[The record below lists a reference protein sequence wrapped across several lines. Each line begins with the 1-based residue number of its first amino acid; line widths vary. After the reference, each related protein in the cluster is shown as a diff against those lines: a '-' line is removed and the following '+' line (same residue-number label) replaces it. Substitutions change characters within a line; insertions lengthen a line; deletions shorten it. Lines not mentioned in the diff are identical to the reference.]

1 MSPEKRELGR
11 RLFYDTRLS
20 GNATQSC
27 ASCHQPARAF
37 TDGLAH
43 ALGSTG
49 QSHPRSA
56 MSLANVAFSASLTW
70 ADPGT
75 RSLEKQA
82 RVPMENQHP
91 VEMGLKGHE
100 REVLARLR
108 AEPVYRDLFARA
120 FPNDR
125 APISLSNAR
134 RAIAC
139 FERTILS
146 GDSPYDR
153 YVWKDDRSGMSEAAL
168 RGMTLFFSER
178 TNCSKC
184 HAGFTFGGPAVWR
197 GGGAARPAFASNGL
211 APQSAG
217 ASSDAA
223 DPGLAKVTGRR
234 KDRGRFRVPTLRNVA
249 LTAPYMHDGRF
260 ATLAEVI
267 EHYARGSDPSNRSA
281 LVPGFTATEEEK
293 KALIAFLESL
303 TDEKSLAGPD
313 FADPWPRR

>member
-20 GNATQSC
+20 GNSTQSC

-70 ADPGT
+70 ADPGR
-75 RSLEKQA
+75 RSLESQA
-82 RVPMENQHP
+82 RVPMENAHP
-91 VEMGLKGHE
+91 VEMGLKGRE
-100 REVLARLR
+100 IEVLARLR
-108 AEPVYRDLFARA
+108 AEPIYRDLFGRA
-120 FPNDR
+120 FPRER
-125 APISLSNAR
+125 APFSLSNVR
-134 RAIAC
+134 KAIAC
-139 FERTILS
+139 FERTIFS

-153 YVWKDDRSGMSEAAL
+153 YVWKDDRTGMSEAAL

-197 GGGAARPAFASNGL
+197 GGGAARPSFASNGL
-211 APQSAG
+211 PLEGAG
-217 ASSDAA
+217 AGAGA
-223 DPGLAKVTGRR
+223 DPGLAKATHRR
-234 KDRGRFRVPTLRNVA
+234 EDRGRFRVPTLRNVA
-249 LTAPYMHDGRF
+249 ITGPYMHDGRF

-267 EHYARGSDPSNRSA
+267 EHYARGSDPSNRAA
-281 LVPGFTATEEEK
+281 LVPGFAASEEEK
-293 KALIAFLESL
+293 RDLIAFLESL
-303 TDEKSLAGPD
+303 TDEESLAGPEL
-313 FADPWPRR
+313 ADPWQRR